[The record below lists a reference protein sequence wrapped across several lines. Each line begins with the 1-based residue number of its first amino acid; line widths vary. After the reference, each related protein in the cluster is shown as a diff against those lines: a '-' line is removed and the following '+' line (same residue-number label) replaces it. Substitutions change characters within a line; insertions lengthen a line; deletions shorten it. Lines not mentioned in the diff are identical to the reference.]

1 MSSEK
6 KFDIWDIITL
16 VKIYLPKLFIFT
28 FFYFFLIFFIDNK
41 LKDLSKEYKILNVEI
56 TVTNLDQLPKH
67 YLNLDN
73 IIVDRS
79 ISLTPPPI
87 ERQNAFF
94 I

>member
-41 LKDLSKEYKILNVEI
+41 LKDLSKEYKILNV
-56 TVTNLDQLPKH
+56 
-67 YLNLDN
+67 
-73 IIVDRS
+73 
-79 ISLTPPPI
+79 
-87 ERQNAFF
+87 
-94 I
+94 